1 MVVSLNTG
9 TVTVDFKFKP
19 RGREGVLVAGMIKM
33 GPHDC
38 LIRPQDIELRTIRSI
53 SLTPMMGSAY
63 PPGVGNRLGS
73 HVGYRT
79 TVLETYIGSIGV
91 MDTSR
96 AAGTAVGNY
105 VRVRACQVGSF
116 APAGGV
122 GTCRVGSALSGSF
135 RASFLAFGN

>member
-1 MVVSLNTG
+1 M
-9 TVTVDFKFKP
+9 
-19 RGREGVLVAGMIKM
+19 
-33 GPHDC
+33 
-38 LIRPQDIELRTIRSI
+38 
-53 SLTPMMGSAY
+53 TPMMGSAY
-63 PPGVGNRLGS
+63 PPGFGNRLGS

-91 MDTSR
+91 LDTSR

-105 VRVRACQVGSF
+105 IRVRASMVGSF

-135 RASFLAFGN
+135 RASFMAFGE